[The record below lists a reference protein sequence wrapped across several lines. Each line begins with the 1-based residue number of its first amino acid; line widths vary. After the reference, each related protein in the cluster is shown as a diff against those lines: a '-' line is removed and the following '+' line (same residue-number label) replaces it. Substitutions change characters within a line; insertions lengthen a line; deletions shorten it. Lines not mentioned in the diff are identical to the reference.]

1 MTAKT
6 NTTTTTAKGKTSV
19 AIRQRNNAAKLQ
31 KRAATAAAK
40 MSLEQAIDAAIAGC
54 RAGESACAVLAEA
67 LEREFGA
74 DWYRWSGANMRTD
87 NERAALARLEEA
99 RRTVQ
104 HKALERGLAN
114 PNKPWSDA
122 RRYQRRKA
130 EGGFRPDNRKPW
142 EEKARQELIR
152 LYRQGMRHES
162 LPDEVYDLVYALGLL
177 LRDRF
182 KIDLSRLNA

>member
-67 LEREFGA
+67 LERE
-74 DWYRWSGANMRTD
+74 
-87 NERAALARLEEA
+87 
-99 RRTVQ
+99 
-104 HKALERGLAN
+104 
-114 PNKPWSDA
+114 
-122 RRYQRRKA
+122 
-130 EGGFRPDNRKPW
+130 
-142 EEKARQELIR
+142 
-152 LYRQGMRHES
+152 
-162 LPDEVYDLVYALGLL
+162 
-177 LRDRF
+177 
-182 KIDLSRLNA
+182 